1 MNFAYDTA
9 LGWCY
14 FSQST
19 FDWFQVGKNSFTR
32 AAPTGQ
38 IIAINV
44 GDEFETRSGAKYR
57 VDRINVVNDRY
68 DRTLLE
74 DGLGEWA
81 GQAALWTLLSAIQ
94 NGFFKLVP
102 RDSSQQPQSTPPKP
116 EPIHREVISFRRG
129 QQVPDS
135 VLTAAM
141 DRGEKTIRRTLR
153 EWPWGKSLD
162 RKQISGE
169 AEIIF
174 EWFWT

>member
-14 FSQST
+14 YSQST
-19 FDWFQVGKNSFTR
+19 YDWFQVGKNSFTR
-32 AAPTGQ
+32 VAPTGQ
-38 IIAINV
+38 VIVINV
-44 GDEFETRSGAKYR
+44 RDKFVSDLG
-57 VDRINVVNDRY
+57 NRY
-68 DRTLLE
+68 TITGIDVIK
-74 DGLGEWA
+74 DMYD
-81 GQAALWTLLSAIQ
+81 WTLLGKDVISGLGALRSLLFGFQ
-94 NGFFKLVP
+94 SGFFKLVP

-141 DRGEKTIRRTLR
+141 DRGEKAIRRTLR

-169 AEIIF
+169 DEIAF

>member
-1 MNFAYDTA
+1 MNFAYDNTH
-9 LGWCY
+9 GWCY
-14 FSQST
+14 YSQST
-19 FDWFQVGKNSFTR
+19 YDWFQVGQNSFTR
-32 AAPTGQ
+32 VVPTGQ
-38 IIAINV
+38 VIVINV
-44 GDEFETRSGAKYR
+44 GDMFVS
-57 VDRINVVNDRY
+57 
-68 DRTLLE
+68 
-74 DGLGEWA
+74 GLGNRYTIT
-81 GQAALWTLLSAIQ
+81 GIDVIKDMYNWTLLKKNVSSGQ
-94 NGFFKLVP
+94 GPLRPLLFDLQSDNFKLVP
-102 RDSSQQPQSTPPKP
+102 RDSTPPQPQSTPPKP

-141 DRGEKTIRRTLR
+141 DRGEKAIRRTLR